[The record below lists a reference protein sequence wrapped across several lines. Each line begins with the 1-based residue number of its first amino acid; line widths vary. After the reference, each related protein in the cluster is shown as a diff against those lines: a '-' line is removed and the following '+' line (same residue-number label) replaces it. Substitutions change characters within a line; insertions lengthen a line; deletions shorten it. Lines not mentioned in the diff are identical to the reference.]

1 MSLISQILVDENDEA
16 FSDYTKPIGSIY
28 SKEESE
34 ILTKEFNY
42 VMKSDANR
50 GYRRVVASLKP
61 IELLDSEALVTLL
74 GEGMI
79 AIVAGGIPIIKRN
92 DEYVGVDAVID
103 KDFAT
108 AKVAQAISADK
119 LFILTAVDKI
129 AINFGKQN
137 QKDLDSITI
146 EEARQYI
153 QLEHFHK
160 GSMLPKVEGAIEFVE
175 NNPNGQAIIASL
187 QKAKDALQGKTG
199 TRIIKQ

>member
-129 AINFGKQN
+129 AINLVSKI
-137 QKDLDSITI
+137 K
-146 EEARQYI
+146 
-153 QLEHFHK
+153 
-160 GSMLPKVEGAIEFVE
+160 
-175 NNPNGQAIIASL
+175 
-187 QKAKDALQGKTG
+187 KT
-199 TRIIKQ
+199 